1 MFPVAWS
8 PRYVRSLWAHWPLG
22 GKERYGQLFVTI
34 RGTLQIRSLLSGQ
47 NCFGSRAPRLHSFIA
62 KILIGLGPIWS
73 KKYSSE
79 NFLAVSLCEAISV
92 LLFYIKKGRGTPP

>member
-1 MFPVAWS
+1 MIYLLYAECRVQEVYTCGWCYWGLVGEMFPVSWS

-47 NCFGSRAPRLHSFIA
+47 NCFGSRAPRLSFIA
-62 KILIGLGPIWS
+62 K
-73 KKYSSE
+73 KY
-79 NFLAVSLCEAISV
+79 
-92 LLFYIKKGRGTPP
+92 